1 MVISNFQVHHV
12 LRAYSQ
18 QLAER
23 SRIFKS
29 RGNPD
34 SPQKDQVTLSP
45 ESKERIMIDK
55 IAHEFVNQ
63 LAARPERNEMAQQI
77 LKRLSQEYGQPL
89 DVETDHGEVVFF
101 KIVNEAG
108 EGVPE
113 RLSPAVNEQL
123 RKRLY
128 DITQS
133 FVYEQVR

>member
-23 SRIFKS
+23 SRISKS
-29 RGNPD
+29 RGNPG
-34 SPQKDQVTLSP
+34 SPQKDQVTLSS
-45 ESKERIMIDK
+45 ESKARIMIDK
-55 IAHEFVNQ
+55 VAQEFVSQ

-101 KIVNEAG
+101 KVVNEAG

-113 RLSPAVNEQL
+113 RLSPAVNEHL
-123 RKRLY
+123 RTRLY

-133 FVYEQVR
+133 FVYEQIR